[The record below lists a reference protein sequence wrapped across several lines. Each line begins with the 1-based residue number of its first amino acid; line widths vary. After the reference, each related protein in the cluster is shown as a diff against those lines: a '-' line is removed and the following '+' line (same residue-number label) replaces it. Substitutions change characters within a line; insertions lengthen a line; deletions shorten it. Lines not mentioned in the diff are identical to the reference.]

1 MKWKFVTALM
11 LISFLLLSVGIYNA
25 FSLPQSP
32 QPSLRDNYRIL
43 FFHVPSAIVSFI
55 AFTTTLISSFQYIRT
70 GNFKWDSLASSS
82 AKFGFFMITAALIS
96 GSIWA
101 KVAWG
106 SYWNWDP
113 RETTVLILWFAYAAY
128 FALRESVENKE
139 DKAKISSIFSI
150 FAYVTIPLSYLSTK
164 FYFSLHPSTQEVS
177 IGVNVGMTLG
187 MNMTAFILLFL
198 TYLFLDSFLNDVER
212 KMEVEQ

>member
-1 MKWKFVTALM
+1 MRWGFAAL
-11 LISFLLLSVGIYNA
+11 LLLTSLLLLSIGVYNA
-25 FSLPQSP
+25 FSLPSSP
-32 QPSLRDNYRIL
+32 QPDLRDNYRIV

-55 AFTTTLISSFQYIRT
+55 AFTTTLISSIQYLRT
-70 GNFKWDSLASSS
+70 NNLKWDDVASSS
-82 AKFGFFMITAALIS
+82 AKFGFLMITAALIS

-106 SYWNWDP
+106 SFWNWDP

-128 FALRESVENKE
+128 FALRESIENRE

-150 FAYVTIPLSYLSTK
+150 FVYVTIPLSYLSTK

-177 IGVNVGMTLG
+177 VGVGIGVTLG
-187 MNMTAFILLFL
+187 MNIIAFILVFV
-198 TYLFLDSFLNDVER
+198 TYLYIDSFLNGIER
-212 KMEVEQ
+212 KMEVEL

>member
-1 MKWKFVTALM
+1 M

>member
-198 TYLFLDSFLNDVER
+198 TYLFLDSFLNDVEG